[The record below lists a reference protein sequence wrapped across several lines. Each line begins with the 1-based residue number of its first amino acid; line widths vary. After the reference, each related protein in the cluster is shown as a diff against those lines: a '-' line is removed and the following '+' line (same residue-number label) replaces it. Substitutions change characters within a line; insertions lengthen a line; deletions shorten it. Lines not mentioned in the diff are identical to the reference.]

1 MDVRIRRCRQIWLEP
16 RETAHFELDG
26 LLSGGTGIVIVQR
39 WFAHAPQLEQELEVD
54 AGDAVLL
61 GSLSPTDW
69 ADVRETRRQHG
80 ASRVRKLLQAG
91 LLIAST
97 KPWAAQREAEQ
108 RVAALH
114 WNGAAAQWHMAS
126 RWQGEDGP
134 LGMQEAGIDT
144 AEGLRDKHGAPPA
157 VIPGRRD
164 VQASIDL
171 PPPVRDEFDE
181 LLDAR
186 ATCRNFDPE
195 GSVRFP
201 ILSRLLSRVFGVRGE
216 VHAADD
222 FDVVKKT
229 SPSGGGLHP
238 TECYLVV
245 QRVEGLAPGLYHYHP
260 TAHALEL
267 LPMQEGFDLAAFA
280 STAVAHQHW
289 FADVPVM
296 CVLAP
301 RFARNFWKYR
311 HHPKAYR
318 VCILDVGH
326 LSQTLQ
332 LCATREGLGSFIT
345 AAINEIDIEQA
356 FGLRGIA
363 DGPLAICGIGPR
375 AATMNTYEL
384 DPNRKAWPRA

>member
-1 MDVRIRRCRQIWLEP
+1 MRIRRCRQLWLEP
-16 RETAHFELDG
+16 RETAHVELEG
-26 LLSGGTGIVIVQR
+26 LLSGGTGIVTVQR
-39 WFAHAPQLEQELEVD
+39 WYAHAPQLERELEID
-54 AGDAVLL
+54 AAEAVLL

-69 ADVRETRRQHG
+69 TDAREVRRQHG
-80 ASRVRKLLQAG
+80 VGSVRRLLHAG

-97 KPWAAQREAEQ
+97 KPWTAQRQADE

-126 RWQGEDGP
+126 RWQGADGP

-144 AEGLRDKHGAPPA
+144 AEDLRNKHGAPPVA
-157 VIPGRRD
+157 VFARPDALAR
-164 VQASIDL
+164 IDL
-171 PPPVRDEFDE
+171 PPPGRDGFDD
-181 LLDAR
+181 LLDIR
-186 ATCRNFDPE
+186 ATCRNFDP
-195 GSVRFP
+195 VAALHLP
-201 ILSRLLSRVFGVRGE
+201 VLSRLLARAFGARGE

-245 QRVEGLAPGLYHYHP
+245 QRVDGLAPGLYHYQP
-260 TAHALEL
+260 ATHALEL
-267 LPMQEGFDLAAFA
+267 LPMPAGFDLAAFA
-280 STAVAHQHW
+280 LTAVAGQHW
-289 FADVPVM
+289 FADAAAL

-301 RFARNFWKYR
+301 RFGRNFWKYR
-311 HHPKAYR
+311 NHPKAYR

-332 LCATREGLGSFIT
+332 LCATREGLGSFVT
-345 AAINEIDIEQA
+345 AAINEIDIEHT
-356 FGLRGIA
+356 FGLSGIV
-363 DGPLAICGIGPR
+363 DGPLAICGIGLR
-375 AATMNTYEL
+375 AEAMETYEL